1 MDGIAADAALVEGS
15 LPGVVVVDFGSFYAR
30 EYAGLLR
37 LGIGL
42 VDRPERA
49 EELVQDA
56 FERAFLRWE
65 RLKNPGAFVRTA
77 LVNAARSELRRRAV
91 MRRSN
96 IPQTL
101 PVELP
106 ELHLELLRALRT
118 LTVRR
123 RIALVLRFFADM
135 SEAEIAVTMGCRV
148 GTVKSLVS
156 RGLADL
162 REVIER

>member
-1 MDGIAADAALVEGS
+1 MDGIAAEAALAEGI

-30 EYAGLLR
+30 EYSGLLR

-56 FERAFLRWE
+56 FERALLRWD
-65 RLKNPGAFVRTA
+65 RLENPGAFLRTA

-91 MRRSN
+91 VRRSN
-96 IPQTL
+96 IPQPL
-101 PVELP
+101 PTELP
-106 ELHLELLRALRT
+106 DLHLDLLRALRT
-118 LTVRR
+118 LTARR

-135 SEAEIAVTMGCRV
+135 SEAEIAVAMGCRV

-162 REVIER
+162 REVIDR